1 MKMNT
6 SKQNKKIAINYI
18 RKYLR
23 QLLKALK
30 TGEVDIIEFERDNYL
45 DEIKNENIYREYSP
59 TSRRT
64 LKIIYN
70 DKRVVNIN

>member
-1 MKMNT
+1 MNT

-59 TSRRT
+59 TGRRT